1 MKKDNPTLGPDE
13 SLISTLQSFRLSNSV
28 NTELE
33 IFKSALDKTHI
44 ISVTDA
50 RGIIQY
56 VNELFCQIT
65 KFTREELIGQD
76 HRIINSGFHSKEF
89 ISAMWKTIS
98 AGKIWTHE
106 FKNKTK
112 DNSFFWLDTTLIP
125 FNDENGK
132 IDKYFAISKN
142 ITKQKQEENR
152 TTRFFELS
160 KDYLCVINSEGHFEK
175 ASPVFLEGMG
185 ATLEELQSTSFL
197 NYIIPEEMPVIQQE
211 LEKLAKGDPV
221 INFESRLRNLKQ
233 VDSEKLISWNASADP
248 ETGSL
253 YVNGRDITESKK
265 LNEEYQR
272 LSLVA
277 KSTDNIIIITDKEQK
292 IQWANR
298 PFELLTGYSVAE
310 AIGQDPG
317 ELLQFEQT
325 SKDTIREIKD
335 ALNNKSSFIGDIKN
349 ISKGGRIYWLHMVIN
364 PVLNESNELI
374 NFIAIETDITEK
386 KTNEL
391 KILNLNAT
399 LNAIFNGVGHAV
411 IYTDVN
417 GLIQKVNKAVTDLL
431 EYTEAELVNIGY
443 PTVFHDPIEIT
454 KHAIGQHSE
463 NEIPVEPGFNT
474 LVAKARITNSPDA
487 NEWTYITKSGKRI
500 PVWLVVSCVKDADNK
515 ILGYIHVAEDYT
527 IKKVAESELI
537 QAKIT
542 AEKAAQAK
550 DSFLANMSH
559 EIRTPLNAIIGFTE
573 LLGLSSL
580 DEVQSDYVDNI
591 KNAGDN
597 LLLIIN
603 DILDLS
609 KIESGRLLME
619 SLPFNIK
626 TTLTHIYNLLKVKA
640 ADKGLEFSLFMDP
653 TIPDI
658 VIGDPGRLNQILMN
672 LAGNAIKFTLTGE
685 VIIAVKKL
693 SETDQI
699 VSLRFSIK
707 DTGIGIP
714 EEKVNYIF
722 DRFTQAEDST
732 SRRFGGTGLGLSIAK
747 QLIELQQ
754 GKISVTSRLGSGS
767 EFIFYLDYKKSK
779 DASSAIPKEKINP
792 LKSYRKLSILLCEDN
807 TINQRLAKKVIE
819 NFGFEITIANHG
831 QEGIDLLQK
840 KNFDLILMDLQMPIM
855 DGYQATQYIREVLKS
870 QIPIIAMTAHSLIGE
885 QQKCFEIGMNAYVPK
900 PFKQEDLFDKIQTVT
915 NLSPSSIIDNQPSQ
929 ATVERPGVGVTNT
942 DLSYLKELSNG
953 NISFEKEMIE
963 LFIEKVPLDMEI
975 LENAIQKPDADIV
988 KKMAHKLKSSIA
1000 LFKLDKLLTY
1010 LEQLE
1015 AESYNPPLS
1024 QISLEGF
1031 ILFKK
1036 EVNYKIQDLNA
1047 LLASEYNTL
1056 KMI

>member
-1 MKKDNPTLGPDE
+1 MKKDHPTIGPE
-13 SLISTLQSFRLSNSV
+13 KGLVSTLQSFHLSNSV
-28 NTELE
+28 TTELE
-33 IFKSALDKTHI
+33 VLKSALDKTHI
-44 ISVTDA
+44 LSVTDA

-65 KFTREELIGQD
+65 KYTREELIGQD
-76 HRIINSGFHSKEF
+76 HRMINSGFHTKEF
-89 ISAMWKTIS
+89 ISDMWKTIS
-98 AGKIWTHE
+98 AGTVWTHE
-106 FKNKTK
+106 FKNKKK
-112 DNSFFWLDTTLIP
+112 DNSFFWLDMTLIP
-125 FNDENGK
+125 FKDETGQ
-132 IDKYFAISKN
+132 IDKYFAVSKN

-175 ASPVFLEGMG
+175 VSPVFLEGMG
-185 ATLEELQSTSFL
+185 ATLEELQSTSFH
-197 NYIIPEEMPVIQQE
+197 NYILPEDMPVIQQE
-211 LEKLAKGDPV
+211 LAKLAKGDPV

-277 KSTDNIIIITDKEQK
+277 KSTDNIIIITDKDQK

-298 PFELLTGYSVAE
+298 PFELLTGYSVTE

-317 ELLQFEQT
+317 DLLQFEQT
-325 SKDTIREIKD
+325 SRQTIQEIRD
-335 ALNNKSSFIGDIKN
+335 ALNKKSSYIGDIKN
-349 ISKGGRIYWLHMVIN
+349 ISKGGRIYWLHMVIT
-364 PVLNESNELI
+364 PVFNDQNELI
-374 NFIAIETDITEK
+374 NFIAIESDITEK

-431 EYTEAELVNIGY
+431 EYSEEELVNIMY
-443 PTVFHDPIEIT
+443 PVVFHDPIEIA
-454 KHAIGQHSE
+454 KHASGQQKE
-463 NEIPVEPGFNT
+463 NTIPIEPGFNS
-474 LVAKARITNSPDA
+474 LVAKAKNTNSPDA

-527 IKKVAESELI
+527 IKKLAESELI

-573 LLGLSSL
+573 LLGLSNL
-580 DEVQSDYVDNI
+580 DEDQSDYVDNI

-619 SLPFNIK
+619 SLPFKIK
-626 TTLTHIYNLLKVKA
+626 TTLSHIYNLLKVKA

-653 TIPDI
+653 SIPDI

-693 SETDQI
+693 NETDQM

-714 EEKVNYIF
+714 EEKVNSIF

-747 QLIELQQ
+747 QLIELQH
-754 GKISVTSRLGSGS
+754 GKISLTSKLGSGS
-767 EFIFYLDYKKSK
+767 EFIFYLDYKKTT
-779 DASSAIPKEKINP
+779 DTDTTTPKENINP
-792 LKSYRKLSILLCEDN
+792 IKSYRKLSILLCEDN

-819 NFGFEITIANHG
+819 NFGFAITIANHG

-840 KNFDLILMDLQMPIM
+840 NNFDLILMDLQMPIM
-855 DGYQATQYIREVLKS
+855 DGYQATLYIRQVLKS

-900 PFKQEDLFDKIQTVT
+900 PFKQEVLFDKIQMVT
-915 NLSPSSIIDNQPSQ
+915 NLSPISVTEFMPLS
-929 ATVERPGVGVTNT
+929 ATVEGPVVNISKP

-953 NISFEKEMIE
+953 NLSFEKEMIE
-963 LFIEKVPLDMEI
+963 LFIEKVPLDMEA
-975 LENAIQKPDADIV
+975 LENAILNPDVDAVHKI
-988 KKMAHKLKSSIA
+988 AHKLKSSFG
-1000 LFKLDKLLTY
+1000 LFKLDKWLPY
-1010 LEQLE
+1010 LEQIE
-1015 AESYNPPLS
+1015 TESSNPTLGENALKNF
-1024 QISLEGF
+1024 Q
-1031 ILFKK
+1031 LFKK
-1036 EVNYKIQDLNA
+1036 GVSFKIQDLKA
-1047 LLASEYNTL
+1047 LLESEYKT
-1056 KMI
+1056 I